1 MDAVSVTCMVT
12 QQLISLHL
20 QSSLLRYKSLFFL
33 NIIQLPEALI
43 DPATAAQQHYHRLQC
58 MKRAFFF
65 LRSTR
70 YVLHQHVK
78 VGADRHTIWHR
89 HQNRVKKYQF
99 AMGLPLHEYFNSNT
113 PWGGGEETSLQTVR
127 SENVPWA
134 EMRRGEPWKS
144 RDHRTINTVV
154 TYLRTH
160 ISSSITQKNHWCQNS
175 CTNNNV
181 TKNTSRRLH
190 SKRFKSISP
199 MKTSG

>member
-1 MDAVSVTCMVT
+1 M
-12 QQLISLHL
+12 
-20 QSSLLRYKSLFFL
+20 YEKGF
-33 NIIQLPEALI
+33 
-43 DPATAAQQHYHRLQC
+43 
-58 MKRAFFF
+58 FFF

-99 AMGLPLHEYFNSNT
+99 AMGLALHEYFNSNT
-113 PWGGGEETSLQTVR
+113 PWGGREETSLQTVR

-181 TKNTSRRLH
+181 TKNTSKITLKNIQIH
-190 SKRFKSISP
+190 LSHENQWL
-199 MKTSG
+199 MHH